1 MFFGACRGSR
11 RGLLAGGVRASLAG
25 IEVLDQLAHAP
36 PELVWGLVARGI
48 GVVYAIAFASLTF
61 QVGPLAGREGVAPVA
76 ELMAAIR
83 RDFSAP
89 RRWLYFPGLLWLHAG
104 DRWLRAL
111 PWLGLAAA
119 LTIVAG
125 GPHTPLAFFLCW
137 ALYLSLDRAVVLVYP
152 WDSLLLEAGF
162 WAMFLP
168 ALAWAPAVAASGAP
182 MPALAWVFRLL
193 LFRVM
198 FGFGKQK
205 FAGSTRADAGFLKGF
220 AIRQPLPTPFGWL
233 AHRAPMWVHKAALA
247 LLFVVEVVLPL
258 AIFVPGPA
266 SVVFALA
273 TAGLMLAI
281 AATGNY
287 GFFNVLTIALCGVCF
302 DSATALAPLELFA
315 PTLPATT
322 LALQA
327 LIVLHTFGALLCLPL
342 NTWASFTWTL
352 WPWWER
358 ALPRALRW
366 PIAVFRGLQPLR
378 WLHAYGVF
386 PPRSAPAIKMSPALE
401 VTWDE
406 TRWYTLTPRWWP
418 TLESSPPRW
427 VAPHHPRF
435 DHAIVYE
442 ATGFH
447 EASVLRNLT
456 GRWDPYG
463 HARCSG
469 AGRLMRRVLRGEL
482 RSQLFFGESLPAER
496 GAPIAARVRM
506 YMLEATTPAEQ
517 RASGAWWRRTLVGPH
532 LPRARAEDR
541 WLDGRPP
548 PPESWAPEDWRWVG
562 RSRLGPLL
570 RRAAAGEDPHA
581 LVCLETTELTP
592 ADVDA
597 LWEEFVPMF
606 AATDRDDWSQLPA
619 LVERVRGRW
628 SGPQIDRFE
637 RLLGRYALLGMARC
651 ERLFVAGGLR
661 AILGRRPAPLDVETH
676 LHLNLLIRH
685 VIGEGREAYAAMMRE
700 PETAAT
706 WLSRMSLRSGWFFE
720 AVLRPERM
728 AHQAQ
733 KFRMLASQVEVRGWP
748 RPSARAAEL
757 AVWGAARVRRLWG
770 AFAMIE
776 FLRGEFREEVWA
788 ETPERWPRFE
798 LCADLSLRPLAEPDE
813 TTRS

>member
-1 MFFGACRGSR
+1 MRAC
-11 RGLLAGGVRASLAG
+11 G
-25 IEVLDQLAHAP
+25 IDILTQLAHAS

-61 QVGPLAGREGVAPVA
+61 QVVPIAGREGVAPVA

-119 LTIVAG
+119 LAIVAG
-125 GPHTPLAFFLCW
+125 GPHTPLAFLICW
-137 ALYLSLDRAVVLVYP
+137 ALYLSLDRALVLVYP

-168 ALAWAPAVAASGAP
+168 ALAWAPELAAVDAP
-182 MPALAWVFRLL
+182 IPALAWVFRLL

-205 FAGSTRADAGFLKGF
+205 FAGSTRADAGFLHGF
-220 AIRQPLPTPFGWL
+220 TIRQPLPTPFGWL
-233 AHRAPMWVHKAALA
+233 AHRAPMWLHKTALA
-247 LLFVVEVVLPL
+247 AMFVIEVVLPF
-258 AIFVPGPA
+258 AVFVPGPA

-273 TAGLMLAI
+273 TAALMLAI

-287 GFFNVLTIALCGVCF
+287 GFFNVLTIALCVVCF
-302 DSATALAPLELFA
+302 DSATASLPLQWFDAPLSQQM
-315 PTLPATT
+315 
-322 LALQA
+322 LQA

-352 WPWWER
+352 WPWWPR
-358 ALPRALRW
+358 VLPWPLRW
-366 PIAVFRGLQPLR
+366 PIAVFRALQPLR

-406 TRWYTLTPRWWP
+406 QTWHTLTPRYWP
-418 TLESSPPRW
+418 TLTTSPPRW

-469 AGRLMRRVLRGEL
+469 AGRLMGRVLTGAL
-482 RSQLFFGESLPAER
+482 RSRLFFGESLLQQREPPR
-496 GAPIAARVRM
+496 AARVHM
-506 YMLEATTPAEQ
+506 YMLQPTTPGERKAKGE
-517 RASGAWWRRTLVGPH
+517 WWRRTLVGPH
-532 LPRARAEDR
+532 LPRARAGDA
-541 WLDGRPP
+541 WLDGSPP
-548 PPESWAPEDWRWVG
+548 PPELWSPEDWLWIG
-562 RSRLGPLL
+562 RSRLGRSL

-581 LVCLETTELTP
+581 LVLLEASGLAE
-592 ADVDA
+592 ADVQQ
-597 LWEEFVPMF
+597 LWGEFLPMF
-606 AATDRDDWSQLPA
+606 AAIDRDDWSRLP
-619 LVERVRGRW
+619 ERVTAVRSRW
-628 SGPQIDRFE
+628 SAGQIDRFE
-637 RLLGRYALLGMARC
+637 RIVGRYALLLMARC
-651 ERLFVAGGLR
+651 ERLFVAGGLA
-661 AILGRRPAPLDVETH
+661 AILGWKRAPLDVETH
-676 LHLNLLIRH
+676 SHLNLLARY
-685 VIGEGREAYAAMMRE
+685 VVAEGRAAYDAVFRE
-700 PETAAT
+700 PALAADKLAT
-706 WLSRMSLRSGWFFE
+706 MSLRSGMFLE
-720 AVLRPERM
+720 AVLRPERL

-733 KFRMLASQVEVRGWP
+733 KFRMLASQVDVRGWP
-748 RPSARAAEL
+748 RPSARGEKIAR
-757 AVWGAARVRRLWG
+757 WGAARVQRLWG

-776 FLRGEFREEVWA
+776 FLRGELGAEWA
-788 ETPERWPRFE
+788 DTPERWPRFE
-798 LCADLSLRPLAEPDE
+798 LLADGSLALLADE
-813 TTRS
+813 RE